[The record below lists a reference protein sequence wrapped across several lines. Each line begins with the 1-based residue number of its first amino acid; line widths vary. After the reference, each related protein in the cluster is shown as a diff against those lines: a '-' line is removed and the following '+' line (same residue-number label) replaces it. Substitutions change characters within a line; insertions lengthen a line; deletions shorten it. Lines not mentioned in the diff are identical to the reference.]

1 MKTINYSLLNG
12 GEFDKYFSN
21 GAGNLVSPRE
31 KLFFKMPKLSSLGGI
46 FKRGKPAVKAPTPV
60 AKPVVKAPSRV
71 TMPGAGGRLV
81 GPVGRGGG
89 RGGGRVYNIGNITPT
104 PVAKPVVKSSPIG
117 PYRDGFKFG
126 DYRDLRLDPSS
137 LRNPVAKPAVKA
149 PTPVAEPAVKAPSR
163 VTMPGAGG
171 RLVGPVGRGGGRVYN
186 IGNITPTPVAKPAVK
201 APTPVAEPAVKA
213 PSSSSRNVNTN
224 TPKPENTNTPSE
236 GNSNSGKG
244 KGKGKEG
251 SWWNNDYTKYALGAA
266 GATGLGA
273 LGYGGYRL
281 VSSD

>member
-89 RGGGRVYNIGNITPT
+89 R
-104 PVAKPVVKSSPIG
+104 
-117 PYRDGFKFG
+117 
-126 DYRDLRLDPSS
+126 
-137 LRNPVAKPAVKA
+137 
-149 PTPVAEPAVKAPSR
+149 
-163 VTMPGAGG
+163 
-171 RLVGPVGRGGGRVYN
+171 VYN

-201 APTPVAEPAVKA
+201 APTPVAKPVVKSSPIGPYRDGYKFGDYRDLRLDPSSLRNPVAKPVVKAPTPVAEPAVKA
-213 PSSSSRNVNTN
+213 PSSSSRNVNTNTPKPENTN

>member
-60 AKPVVKAPSRV
+60 AKPV
-71 TMPGAGGRLV
+71 
-81 GPVGRGGG
+81 
-89 RGGGRVYNIGNITPT
+89 
-104 PVAKPVVKSSPIG
+104 
-117 PYRDGFKFG
+117 
-126 DYRDLRLDPSS
+126 
-137 LRNPVAKPAVKA
+137 
-149 PTPVAEPAVKAPSR
+149 VKAPSR

>member
-60 AKPVVKAPSRV
+60 AEPAVKA
-71 TMPGAGGRLV
+71 
-81 GPVGRGGG
+81 
-89 RGGGRVYNIGNITPT
+89 
-104 PVAKPVVKSSPIG
+104 PIG

-149 PTPVAEPAVKAPSR
+149 PTPVAKPVVKAPSR

>member
-60 AKPVVKAPSRV
+60 AKPVV
-71 TMPGAGGRLV
+71 
-81 GPVGRGGG
+81 
-89 RGGGRVYNIGNITPT
+89 
-104 PVAKPVVKSSPIG
+104 
-117 PYRDGFKFG
+117 
-126 DYRDLRLDPSS
+126 
-137 LRNPVAKPAVKA
+137 
-149 PTPVAEPAVKAPSR
+149 ER

-201 APTPVAEPAVKA
+201 APTPVAKPVVKSSPIGPYRDGYKFGDYRDLRLDPSSLRNPVAKPAVKA

>member
-60 AKPVVKAPSRV
+60 AEPAVKAPSRV

-104 PVAKPVVKSSPIG
+104 PVAK
-117 PYRDGFKFG
+117 
-126 DYRDLRLDPSS
+126 
-137 LRNPVAKPAVKA
+137 
-149 PTPVAEPAVKAPSR
+149 
-163 VTMPGAGG
+163 
-171 RLVGPVGRGGGRVYN
+171 
-186 IGNITPTPVAKPAVK
+186 
-201 APTPVAEPAVKA
+201 PAVKA

>member
-1 MKTINYSLLNG
+1 M
-12 GEFDKYFSN
+12 
-21 GAGNLVSPRE
+21 
-31 KLFFKMPKLSSLGGI
+31 
-46 FKRGKPAVKAPTPV
+46 
-60 AKPVVKAPSRV
+60 
-71 TMPGAGGRLV
+71 
-81 GPVGRGGG
+81 
-89 RGGGRVYNIGNITPT
+89 
-104 PVAKPVVKSSPIG
+104 KSSPIG
-117 PYRDGFKFG
+117 PYRDGYKFG

-137 LRNPVAKPAVKA
+137 LRNPVAK
-149 PTPVAEPAVKAPSR
+149 
-163 VTMPGAGG
+163 
-171 RLVGPVGRGGGRVYN
+171 
-186 IGNITPTPVAKPAVK
+186 
-201 APTPVAEPAVKA
+201 PAVKA

>member
-60 AKPVVKAPSRV
+60 AKPVVERV

-81 GPVGRGGG
+81 GPVG

-171 RLVGPVGRGGGRVYN
+171 RLVGPVGRGGGRGGGRVYN
-186 IGNITPTPVAKPAVK
+186 IGNIT
-201 APTPVAEPAVKA
+201 PTPVAEPAVKA

>member
-60 AKPVVKAPSRV
+60 AKPVV
-71 TMPGAGGRLV
+71 
-81 GPVGRGGG
+81 
-89 RGGGRVYNIGNITPT
+89 
-104 PVAKPVVKSSPIG
+104 
-117 PYRDGFKFG
+117 
-126 DYRDLRLDPSS
+126 
-137 LRNPVAKPAVKA
+137 
-149 PTPVAEPAVKAPSR
+149 ER